1 MLTTRL
7 MEFIETHA
15 KSLINETIRDIQV
28 NERTRS
34 FGHVPHSELEL
45 RISALFLNLGKWM
58 GNPKD
63 DAIQKEYEDWGR
75 TRFHQGI
82 PLSEIMYSMIL
93 AKAHLRRFIRE
104 HGLMAFSGDRA
115 LPEEVLPIELYGIQE
130 LNYMVGEFFDRALYH
145 LARGYEA
152 AAHISRA
159 AA

>member
-15 KSLINETIRDIQV
+15 KSLINETIQDIQI

-34 FGHVPHSELEL
+34 FSHVPHAELES

-63 DAIQKEYEDWGR
+63 DAIQKEYEDWGK
-75 TRFHQGI
+75 TRYHQGI

-104 HGLMAFSGDRA
+104 HGLIAFSGDRVM
-115 LPEEVLPIELYGIQE
+115 PDEMLPIELYGIQE
-130 LNYMVGEFFDRALYH
+130 LNYMVGEFFDRALYY
-145 LARGYEA
+145 LTRGYEA
-152 AAHISRA
+152 AAHMSRA